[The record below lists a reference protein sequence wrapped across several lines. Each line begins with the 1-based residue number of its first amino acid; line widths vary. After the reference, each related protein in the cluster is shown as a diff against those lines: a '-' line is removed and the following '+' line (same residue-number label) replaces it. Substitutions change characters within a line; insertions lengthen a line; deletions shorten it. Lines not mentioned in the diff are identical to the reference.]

1 MNAALSAMAEL
12 RQAAMTARAAIL
24 IAKGGKGSVR
34 AAQQLAIAAAMRMLK
49 ARIGSAMDKA
59 SAATSALSGLGMSG
73 ATSPDLILVKLQSA
87 RNLAQA
93 MGDASTAANLDG
105 AIGTVRQV
113 LTMQRDTRTLVRQ
126 AKATLAEIMSLMAAL
141 S

>member
-24 IAKGGKGSVR
+24 IVKGGKGSVR
-34 AAQQLAIAAAMRMLK
+34 AAQQLAVAAAMGMLK
-49 ARIGSAMDKA
+49 ARIGAAMDKA
-59 SAATSALSGLGMSG
+59 SAATTALSGLGVGG
-73 ATSPDLILVKLQSA
+73 AASPDLILVKLQSA

-93 MGDASTAANLDG
+93 AGNASAAATFDR

-113 LTMQRDTRTLVRQ
+113 LSMQRDTRNLVRQ
-126 AKATLAEIMSLMAAL
+126 AKATLTEIMSLMAAL